1 MSLRERINQ
10 AAGRWASRRSINK
23 SYNSRVLLIADH
35 WDGSV
40 QQFYHFLLG
49 YLMPVAMWVRDH
61 PGKAITLRGC
71 GPMDPWLDLAAE
83 QVDIDVIPPGTALHM
98 LVGDRMSH
106 EILQGMDDPDRF
118 NRASLLE
125 AAEALRALLQVPCAH
140 GARAVETPHRR
151 TVIIDR
157 ATSED
162 FYHGPASET
171 HMSGGERR
179 STPNLGGLSSLLP
192 ESEVVD
198 LARVEPRDQI
208 RLMEC
213 TTTLIGQHGAGLVHM
228 LWMPQG
234 SLVVEIAPPLPSEV
248 IRLFEQLATCL
259 GHRYVRVPQDGVHSN
274 VDLGA
279 ITDAVTAHTQR

>member
-1 MSLRERINQ
+1 MSLRERFNQ
-10 AAGRWASRRSINK
+10 AAGQWAAKRSIRK
-23 SYNSRVLLIADH
+23 AYSSRVLLIADH

-49 YLMPVAMWVRDH
+49 YLMPVAMWVREH
-61 PGKAITLRGC
+61 PNRAITLRGC
-71 GPMDPWLDLAAE
+71 GPMDPWLELAAE
-83 QVDIDVIPPGTALHM
+83 HVDINLMPPGTALHM
-98 LVGDRMSH
+98 IVGNRMSH
-106 EILQGMDDPDRF
+106 TILPGMDDPARF
-118 NRASLLE
+118 DRASLLE
-125 AAEALRALLQVPCAH
+125 GAHAIRSLLHVP
-140 GARAVETPHRR
+140 RAVGAPPGR

-179 STPNLGGLSSLLP
+179 STPNLHGLAALVAG
-192 ESEVVD
+192 SEVVD

-208 RLMEC
+208 RLMEG

-234 SLVVEIAPPLPSEV
+234 SLVVEIAPPLPPEV

-259 GHRYVRVPQDGVHSN
+259 GHRYVRVAQEEVHSN
-274 VDLGA
+274 VDLSA
-279 ITDAVTAHTQR
+279 IASAVTAHAQR

>member
-1 MSLRERINQ
+1 VSLRQRFNQ
-10 AAGRWASRRSINK
+10 AAGQWTAKRSMRK
-23 SYNSRVLLIADH
+23 AYSSRVLLIADH

-49 YLMPVAMWVRDH
+49 YLMPVAKWVPDH
-61 PGKAITLRGC
+61 PGKAIALRGC
-71 GPMDPWLDLAAE
+71 GPMDPWLELAAE
-83 QVDIDVIPPGTALHM
+83 HVDIDVMPPGTALHM
-98 LVGDRMSH
+98 IVGDRMSH
-106 EILQGMDDPDRF
+106 EILPGMDDPARF
-118 NRASLLE
+118 DRASLLE
-125 AAEALRALLQVPCAH
+125 GAEALRSLLQVPHAQVP
-140 GARAVETPHRR
+140 RPVEAPAGR

-179 STPNLGGLSSLLP
+179 STPNLHGLSSLVAG
-192 ESEVVD
+192 SEVVD

-208 RLMEC
+208 RLMEN

-234 SLVVEIAPPLPSEV
+234 SLVVDIAPPLPPEV
-248 IRLFEQLATCL
+248 IHLFEQLATCL
-259 GHRYVRVPQDGVHSN
+259 GHRYVRVPQEEVHSN
-274 VDLGA
+274 VDLSA
-279 ITDAVTAHTQR
+279 IANALTAYAQR